1 MHYSQTE
8 RRYAFPN
15 HPKGGVSAHRHDIAL
30 YQYIERRRA
39 EKTQT
44 MVLSIASVS
53 RGLRSLF
60 GDRAAQTGRNFDE
73 ATTRVSSLCSTCT
86 E

>member
-8 RRYAFPN
+8 SRYAFPN

-30 YQYIERRRA
+30 YRYIERQRA
-39 EKTQT
+39 EKIHS
-44 MVLSIASVS
+44 MVFSVASVS

-60 GDRAAQTGRNFDE
+60 GDRAAQPGRNFDE
-73 ATTRVSSLCSTCT
+73 ATTSVAS
-86 E
+86 